1 MRLLTAF
8 CAWLAHVWALAS
20 RPVSDE
26 DYEEHLQ
33 DLPPC

>member
-1 MRLLTAF
+1 MRLLNALH
-8 CAWLAHVWALAS
+8 AWIRHLWTLAS
-20 RPVSDE
+20 SPVSDE